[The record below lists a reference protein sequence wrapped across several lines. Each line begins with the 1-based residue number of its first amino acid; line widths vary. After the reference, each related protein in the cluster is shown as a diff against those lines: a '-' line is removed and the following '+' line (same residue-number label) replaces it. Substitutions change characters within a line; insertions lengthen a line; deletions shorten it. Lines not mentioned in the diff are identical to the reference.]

1 MNLMNVF
8 QQRRQS
14 MKKILSALIMLM
26 LLMTLS
32 VNVFAA
38 SDDDNLELNLKDRI
52 KNLSK
57 EYNVEKFQQEALK
70 LNPDLSEDLMKEY
83 TLFYTEIYDMYKE
96 DYKRIDP
103 ELSTEEIA
111 ELAMDNMLEKIE
123 CYLAHESENSE
134 DYCRNN
140 GIDMPDGY
148 EAVAIYIN
156 ENLNPDYNATVDT
169 TEENVE
175 ILKKNIDN
183 MSEEMKMMAQLYI
196 EDMEIE
202 YEFRAYEKLADYINE
217 NLNPGYNATIDT
229 TKENIEIL
237 KNNIDNMPEEMKN
250 TATRYIE
257 RYIEDVESEDN
268 LDMDFYDE
276 EPEIGLLSKKSEKKA
291 ALKAVAYSKRYWK
304 DYNSAYPNWGYDCA
318 NFVSQCLFAGEK
330 RMKKNS
336 SKIDDNK
343 NWFSYGSKQDIK
355 KVSSTWRGANN
366 FKWHWS
372 SRAYDYK
379 DFDLNKSGELAKLH
393 KYAKAGYPISFLNSK
408 NTATHTL
415 IIADFKDKDVGVR
428 NHSGRADDE
437 KTGIRW
443 LSYDKTKVRVYK
455 IYKL

>member
-1 MNLMNVF
+1 
-8 QQRRQS
+8 
-14 MKKILSALIMLM
+14 MKKIFSALIMLM

-38 SDDDNLELNLKDRI
+38 SDDGNLELNLKDRI

-70 LNPDLSEDLMKEY
+70 LKPDLSEDLMKEY
-83 TLFYTEIYDMYKE
+83 ILFYTEIYDMYKE

-123 CYLAHESENSE
+123 CYLAHESEDSE

-202 YEFRAYEKLADYINE
+202 YEFRAYEELADYINE

-237 KNNIDNMPEEMKN
+237 KKNIDNMPEEMKN

-304 DYNSAYPNWGYDCA
+304 DYKKRS
-318 NFVSQCLFAGEK
+318 EK
-330 RMKKNS
+330 F
-336 SKIDDNK
+336 IT
-343 NWFSYGSKQDIK
+343 I
-355 KVSSTWRGANN
+355 
-366 FKWHWS
+366 
-372 SRAYDYK
+372 
-379 DFDLNKSGELAKLH
+379 
-393 KYAKAGYPISFLNSK
+393 
-408 NTATHTL
+408 
-415 IIADFKDKDVGVR
+415 
-428 NHSGRADDE
+428 
-437 KTGIRW
+437 
-443 LSYDKTKVRVYK
+443 
-455 IYKL
+455 

>member
-1 MNLMNVF
+1 
-8 QQRRQS
+8 
-14 MKKILSALIMLM
+14 MKKIFSALIMLM

-38 SDDDNLELNLKDRI
+38 SDDGNLGMNLKDRI

-57 EYNVEKFQQEALK
+57 EYNVEKFQKEALK
-70 LNPDLSEDLMKEY
+70 LNPDLSEDLDLMEEY

-96 DYKRIDP
+96 DYKKIDP
-103 ELSTEEIA
+103 ELSNEEIA

-123 CYLAHESENSE
+123 CYSAHESEDSE

-140 GIDMPDGY
+140 GIYMPDGY

-169 TEENVE
+169 TEENIE

-196 EDMEIE
+196 EDMGGVPEFKEYEELPDYINENLNPGYNATVDTTEENIEILKKNIDNMSGEMKMMAQFYIE
-202 YEFRAYEKLADYINE
+202 YMEYALEFKAYEKLADYINE

-304 DYNSAYPNWGYDCA
+304 DYNSAYPK
-318 NFVSQCLFAGEK
+318 LM
-330 RMKKNS
+330 MKKP
-336 SKIDDNK
+336 
-343 NWFSYGSKQDIK
+343 
-355 KVSSTWRGANN
+355 VSDG
-366 FKWHWS
+366 
-372 SRAYDYK
+372 
-379 DFDLNKSGELAKLH
+379 
-393 KYAKAGYPISFLNSK
+393 
-408 NTATHTL
+408 
-415 IIADFKDKDVGVR
+415 
-428 NHSGRADDE
+428 
-437 KTGIRW
+437 
-443 LSYDKTKVRVYK
+443 
-455 IYKL
+455 